1 MATCCNP
8 VQGEDIFGYLTAGR
22 GLKIHRINCPNA
34 THLIANYGYR
44 VLKAEWTDHVGKDF
58 VVDLLITGVD
68 SGVGVIQR
76 LTHEISNN
84 LGMNIRSFSIEGM
97 EGYFEGRV
105 SLMVLNKNHLNMALK
120 AIEKLDGI
128 SSVTRLEPSSN

>member
-1 MATCCNP
+1 
-8 VQGEDIFGYLTAGR
+8 
-22 GLKIHRINCPNA
+22 
-34 THLIANYGYR
+34 
-44 VLKAEWTDHVGKDF
+44 
-58 VVDLLITGVD
+58 
-68 SGVGVIQR
+68 
-76 LTHEISNN
+76 
-84 LGMNIRSFSIEGM
+84 M